1 MVNILLV
8 SHSHKLAQGT
18 AELVR
23 QMAPS
28 PDLSIKVAAGLG
40 DDHDEIGTDA
50 VEIMEALSELAENN
64 DVLVLMDLGSAILST
79 EMALQMIDEDI
90 ASRVRMCPAPF
101 VEGAIAAG
109 VQANLGSPIQ
119 EVYEEAMNALAA
131 KKQQIVSEEETMD
144 PQAGPEMAILEPD
157 VINGDKAAELQITVT
172 NPSGLHARPAA
183 LFIQTVKKY
192 DAKLTVTNRTE
203 NSEPVL
209 IKGMISVMLLGAKQ
223 GDELFLQA
231 TGPEKDALLAELKKL
246 FLDNFG
252 E

>member
-1 MVNILLV
+1 MVNLLLV

-28 PDLSIKVAAGLG
+28 PELKIRVAAGLG

-50 VEIMEALSELAENN
+50 VEIMEALSELAAND
-64 DVLVLMDLGSAILST
+64 DVLVLMDLGSAVLST
-79 EMALQMIDEDI
+79 EMALQMLDEEI
-90 ASRVRMCPAPF
+90 AARVRMCPAPF

-109 VQANLGSPIQ
+109 VQANIGSPIQ
-119 EVYEEAMNALAA
+119 EVYDEAMNALAA
-131 KKQQIVSEEETMD
+131 KQQQIGGDQPTETVISPKPVKAEAEPSSFKEE
-144 PQAGPEMAILEPD
+144 
-157 VINGDKAAELQITVT
+157 AELLVTVT

-183 LFIQTVKKY
+183 TFIQTVKKY
-192 DAKLTVTNRTE
+192 DAKLTVTNRT
-203 NSEPVL
+203 NASEPVL
-209 IKGMISVMLLGAKQ
+209 VKGMISVMLLAAKQ
-223 GDELFLQA
+223 GDELFFQA
-231 TGPEKDALLAELKKL
+231 TGPDKHAVLTELKEL

>member
-28 PDLSIKVAAGLG
+28 PDLSIRVAAGLG
-40 DDHDEIGTDA
+40 DDHAEIGTDA
-50 VEIMEALSELAENN
+50 VEIMEALTELAEND
-64 DVLVLMDLGSAILST
+64 DVLVLMDLGSAVLST
-79 EMALQMIDEDI
+79 EIALQMLDEDI

-101 VEGAIAAG
+101 VEAAIAAG
-109 VQANLGSPIQ
+109 VQANMGSSIQ
-119 EVYEEAMNALAA
+119 EVYDEAMNALAA
-131 KKQQIVSEEETMD
+131 KQQQIVGEQPVHAAVTPGMIESE
-144 PQAGPEMAILEPD
+144 AEPT
-157 VINGDKAAELQITVT
+157 GSKEAAELLVTVT

-183 LFIQTVKKY
+183 IFIQTVKKH
-192 DAKLTVTNRTE
+192 DAKLTITNKT
-203 NSEPVL
+203 NNTEPVL

-231 TGPEKDALLAELKKL
+231 TGPDKHAVLAELKEL

>member
-1 MVNILLV
+1 MVDILLV

-28 PDLSIKVAAGLG
+28 PDFSIKVAAGLG
-40 DDHDEIGTDA
+40 DDHEEIGTDA
-50 VEIMEALSELAENN
+50 VEIMEALNELAEKN
-64 DVLVLMDLGSAILST
+64 DVLVLMDLGSAVLST
-79 EMALQMIDEDI
+79 EMALQMLDEDV

-109 VQANLGSPIQ
+109 VQANFGSPIQ
-119 EVYEEAMNALAA
+119 EVYDEAMNALAA
-131 KKQQIVSEEETMD
+131 KKQQIVSEEEAPE
-144 PQAGPEMAILEPD
+144 PQTARELADLEPD
-157 VINGDKAAELQITVT
+157 VNNGDETAELQITVT

-192 DAKLTVTNRTE
+192 DAKLTVTNQTD
-203 NSEPVL
+203 NAEPVL
-209 IKGMISVMLLGAKQ
+209 VKGMISVMLLGAKQ

-231 TGPEKDALLAELKKL
+231 TGPDKHAVLAELKEL

>member
-8 SHSHKLAQGT
+8 SHSYKLAQGT

-28 PDLSIKVAAGLG
+28 SELKIRVAAGLG
-40 DDHDEIGTDA
+40 DEHDEIGTNA
-50 VEIMEALSELAENN
+50 VEIMEVLSELAENN
-64 DVLVLMDLGSAILST
+64 DVLVIMDLGSAVLST
-79 EMALQMIDEDI
+79 EMALQMLDEDV

-109 VQANLGSPIQ
+109 VQANIGSPIQ
-119 EVYEEAMNALAA
+119 EVYYEAMNALAA
-131 KKQQIVSEEETMD
+131 KKQQIVIEEEAPE
-144 PQAGPEMAILEPD
+144 PQAALELADLEPD
-157 VINGDKAAELQITVT
+157 VNYGDETAELQITVT

-183 LFIQTVKKY
+183 TFIQTVKKY
-192 DAKLTVTNRTE
+192 DAKLTVTNRT
-203 NSEPVL
+203 NATEPVVV
-209 IKGMISVMLLGAKQ
+209 KGMISVMLLAAKQ

-231 TGPEKDALLAELKKL
+231 TGPDKDVVLAELKDL
-246 FLDNFG
+246 FLANFG

>member
-28 PDLSIKVAAGLG
+28 PDLKIRVGAGIG
-40 DDHDEIGTDA
+40 DNHEEIGTDA
-50 VEIMEALSELAENN
+50 VEIMDALNELAENN
-64 DVLVLMDLGSAILST
+64 DVLVLMDLGSAVLST
-79 EMALQMIDEDI
+79 EMALQMLDE
-90 ASRVRMCPAPF
+90 AVAARVRMCPAAF

-109 VQANLGSPIQ
+109 VQANLGSTLQ
-119 EVYEEAMNALAA
+119 EVYDEAMNALAA
-131 KKQQIVSEEETMD
+131 KQQQILGELPAEN
-144 PQAGPEMAILEPD
+144 PEVVDVTESLEKVD
-157 VINGDKAAELQITVT
+157 EGKIGVNVTVT

-192 DAKLTVTNRTE
+192 DASLTVTNLT
-203 NSEPVL
+203 NNTEPVF
-209 IKGMISVMLLGAKQ
+209 IKGMISAMLLGAKQ
-223 GDELFLQA
+223 GDELLLEASGSDSQ
-231 TGPEKDALLAELKKL
+231 ALLDELEEL